1 MPAYTKLSLS
11 CAETMPLKP
20 QGFYYGNLFF
30 ECKKR
35 SEKLDVMSGLFLNES
50 LLQSKLPETSCVQGC
65 VLWIKW
71 LVVLHLRFGQ
81 SSFTIGLHL
90 TLLVDAVLHTDTLKY
105 EKITKYSKLSCHNL
119 LSPFTPRMITI
130 IITIKMSF

>member
-1 MPAYTKLSLS
+1 
-11 CAETMPLKP
+11 MPLKP

-65 VLWIKW
+65 VLLIKW
-71 LVVLHLRFGQ
+71 LVVLHLIFGQ
-81 SSFTIGLHL
+81 STFTIGVQHL
-90 TLLVDAVLHTDTLKY
+90 TLLVDAVLHKDTLKS
-105 EKITKYSKLSCHNL
+105 EKITKYSKLSSHIL
-119 LSPFTPRMITI
+119 LQS
-130 IITIKMSF
+130 